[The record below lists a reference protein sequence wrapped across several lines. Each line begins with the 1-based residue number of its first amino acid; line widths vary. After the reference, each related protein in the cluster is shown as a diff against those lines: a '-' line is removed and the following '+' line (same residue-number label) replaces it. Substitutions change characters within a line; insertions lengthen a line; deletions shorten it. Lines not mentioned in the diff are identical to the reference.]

1 MSDSAEVAPLTPTM
15 LVKGAF
21 GVFET
26 PDGGIHLVL
35 RMDGADEDRHMEFSP
50 MMLKAMKMAFPGKGD
65 PIAMLRMGAANV
77 NRTS

>member
-1 MSDSAEVAPLTPTM
+1 MTSEEIAVPTPT
-15 LVKGAF
+15 LLIKGAF

-35 RMDGADEDRHMEFSP
+35 RLEGQEEDKHMEFSP

-65 PIAMLRMGAANV
+65 PLSMLKMGANGAG
-77 NRTS
+77 R